1 MQAGGVDAADLYR
14 RFLGVSAAVDL
25 VACAAPEDARLQ
37 VLATTVPRQVPS
49 FNGLDLWLQRR
60 ALRACTTCLGV
71 GFVRDHLDAL
81 RDETV
86 VSLALGTLLS
96 AEELIEVHSLLQCRA
111 SHSSGPEPDELLG
124 AFHRKIH
131 RHAVS
136 P

>member
-81 RDETV
+81 RDEAIVTV
-86 VSLALGTLLS
+86 ALGTLLS
-96 AEELIEVHSLLQCRA
+96 AEGLIEVHSRLQGRA
-111 SHSSGPEPDELLG
+111 SHSSGREPDELLG